1 VTGAPH
7 VVAAFVRR
15 DWQEQTSYRFPFV
28 LDLFT
33 AAFSLT
39 LFFFIGQLFDEAL
52 TPGDPDLAEGY
63 FTYVLFG
70 YAVFGLGDAVLG
82 SLPDRIRGE
91 QTEGTLEALMATSSP
106 APLLVLAGGAYDV
119 LYAAA
124 RAVILIVAGVLVYG
138 ATVDATPAS
147 FAAAVVA
154 SACVVLFFAALG
166 ILAAAFTMVFKQAST
181 VAGMLGAGVA
191 LLSGVYFPVAELPP
205 FLQAVGELLP
215 LTWALDV
222 VRAGTLRAEVDVVQ
236 LALVVV
242 AGLLAIPLAMPV
254 YLRSIRRAKRE
265 GSLVEY

>member
-1 VTGAPH
+1 VSGAPH

-39 LFFFIGQLFDEAL
+39 LFFFIGRLFDAAL
-52 TPGDPDLAEGY
+52 APGNPDLAEGY
-63 FTYVLFG
+63 FTFVLFG
-70 YAVFGLGDAVLG
+70 YAIFGLGDAVLG
-82 SLPDRIRGE
+82 SLPDRLRGE

-106 APLLVLAGGAYDV
+106 APLLVLAGGAYDL

-124 RAVILIVAGVLVYG
+124 RAAVLIVAGVVVYG
-138 ATVDATPAS
+138 ASVDATPAS
-147 FAAAVVA
+147 FAAAIVA
-154 SACVVLFFAALG
+154 SVCVVLFFAALG

-181 VAGMLGAGVA
+181 VAGMLGAGVS
-191 LLSGVYFPVAELPP
+191 LLCGVYFPVGELPP
-205 FLQAVGELLP
+205 TLQTIGQLIP

-222 VRAGTLRAEVDVVQ
+222 VRAGVLRAEVDVVQ
-236 LALVVV
+236 LALVVA
-242 AGLLAIPLAMPV
+242 AGLVAIPLAMPV
-254 YLRSIRRAKRE
+254 YLRAIRRAKRE